1 MKNSSPW
8 AARFLA
14 LDVTDEAARRAAV
27 EAIEARFGAVG
38 ILVNNAGYGQ
48 YGPIEEISLDDMRR
62 QFETNVFG
70 AMRLAQ
76 LVLPA
81 MRRAGK
87 GRIVNVS
94 SVAGRVSVLGG
105 GPYHAAKFALEAIA
119 DALRPEVEPF
129 GVDVV
134 NVLPGPIA
142 THFEAT
148 LLKTI
153 PELDA
158 EGRPYAA
165 FKRNLARRMHAFLTP
180 GHFGVMTA
188 EHVASVVFKA
198 SRGEAAAHA
207 LQRRNHSQIWAA
219 RPRARARPRRGCDDP
234 ARYFEHGR
242 LIPPATALTILAD
255 CARVGLFQKRP
266 GVGLAVEQDR
276 SPLQIGDQDA
286 MQIGAPFSVAQT
298 DDLMARAFDLL
309 IHRCSAGSAAVP

>member
-1 MKNSSPW
+1 MSDLGPVLITGCSSGVGR
-8 AARFLA
+8 AAALAFRAAGYATFATARNPATLEELAAMGCETLA
-14 LDVTDEAARRAAV
+14 LDVTDEAARRMAV

-48 YGPIEEISLDDMRR
+48 YGPIEEISLDAMRR
-62 QFETNVFG
+62 QFETNVFA

-129 GVDVV
+129 GIDVV

-158 EGRPYAA
+158 DGRPYAA

-180 GHFGVMTA
+180 GSFGVMTA
-188 EHVASVVFKA
+188 EHVARVVFKA
-198 SRGEAAAHA
+198 GVAK
-207 LQRRNHSQIWAA
+207 
-219 RPRARARPRRGCDDP
+219 RPRTRYSVGIIARFGPL
-234 ARYFEHGR
+234 GR
-242 LIPPATALTILAD
+242 ALAPD
-255 CARVGLFQKRP
+255 RV
-266 GVGLAVEQDR
+266 V
-276 SPLQIGDQDA
+276 DA
-286 MQIGAPFSVAQT
+286 MTRRDISSMG
-298 DDLMARAFDLL
+298 D
-309 IHRCSAGSAAVP
+309 